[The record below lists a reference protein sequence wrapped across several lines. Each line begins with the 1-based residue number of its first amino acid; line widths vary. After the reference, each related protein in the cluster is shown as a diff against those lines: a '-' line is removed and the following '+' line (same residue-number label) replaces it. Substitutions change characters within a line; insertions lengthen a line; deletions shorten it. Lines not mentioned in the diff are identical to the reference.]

1 MNIHI
6 DMSLLGS
13 AVSAQAA
20 VFILH
25 EDLSLWQDGQKEI
38 HRAVRGK
45 FCTVVGDRQGSPQIS
60 FLLKRNE
67 NTVYKSQSEKS
78 HLAHVQLVK
87 ISETKHILSRIGY
100 I

>member
-45 FCTVVGDRQGSPQIS
+45 FCTVVGDKFRYQAGFPSN
-60 FLLKRNE
+60 FLSLEEKRK
-67 NTVYKSQSEKS
+67 YSIQKSK
-78 HLAHVQLVK
+78 
-87 ISETKHILSRIGY
+87 
-100 I
+100 